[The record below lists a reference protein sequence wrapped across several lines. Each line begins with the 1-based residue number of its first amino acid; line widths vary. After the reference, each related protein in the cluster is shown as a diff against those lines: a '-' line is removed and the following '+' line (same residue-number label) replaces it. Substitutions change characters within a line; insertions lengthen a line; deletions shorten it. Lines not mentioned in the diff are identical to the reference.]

1 MSEVKER
8 ISVSK
13 FVEDYKS
20 LSNEQLRDKYI
31 KSHIKTTYAPILQ
44 KKLILEMMNEKAVI
58 ETPVKHID
66 MTVSKLNF
74 IMAILVLYTDI
85 EPDKQINED
94 GTTTPLTWDTYDLL
108 KSSGLYGKILDA
120 IGEDLNEL
128 VLVNEQII
136 DSWQVANVSTEAYIN
151 NLVETAS
158 RRFGIS
164 IELLLGEV
172 TKIIEDEKKMN
183 KLISAFEKAI
193 KKIK

>member
-8 ISVSK
+8 ISVSM
-13 FVEDYKS
+13 FVEDYNS
-20 LSNEQLRDKYI
+20 LINDQSRDKYI
-31 KSHIKTTYAPILQ
+31 KSHIKITYAPILQ
-44 KKLILEMMNEKAVI
+44 KKLILEMMNEKSVV

-74 IMAILVLYTDI
+74 VMAILVLYTDL
-85 EPDKQINED
+85 EPDKQENED
-94 GTTTPLTWDTYDLL
+94 GTTTPLTWETYDLL

-136 DSWQVANVSTEAYIN
+136 DSWQVANVSTEAYVN
-151 NLVETAS
+151 NLVETVS

-164 IELLLGEV
+164 IELLLDKV
-172 TKIIEDEKKMN
+172 TEIIEDEKKMN
-183 KLISAFEKAI
+183 KVISAFEKVI